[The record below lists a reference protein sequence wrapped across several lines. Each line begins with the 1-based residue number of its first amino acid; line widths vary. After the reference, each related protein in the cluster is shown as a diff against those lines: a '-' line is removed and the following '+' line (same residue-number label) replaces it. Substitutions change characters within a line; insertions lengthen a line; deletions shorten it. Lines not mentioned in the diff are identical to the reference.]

1 MENETKWIHIS
12 QAIKDSIV
20 DQKHLVSHHL
30 HTNKFGFVFRF
41 TIHIWIVQKKHTHTH
56 TKKQNSMYT
65 LNANCAF
72 ARILFALTRNR
83 CYSQN
88 ARAKQKVRFHL
99 IFNAPK
105 HLAEYSK
112 ITHRPALCAATHW
125 IRNCCHSFH
134 SLETVLAD
142 NGCDC

>member
-1 MENETKWIHIS
+1 MKRNGSIYLKQSKTVSSTKNIWFHIICIQINSDLYSDS
-12 QAIKDSIV
+12 QF
-20 DQKHLVSHHL
+20 
-30 HTNKFGFVFRF
+30 TFGLCK
-41 TIHIWIVQKKHTHTH
+41 KKHTHTQ
-56 TKKQNSMYT
+56 KKQNSMYT